1 MTRNAL
7 LILASLALLSIVA
20 ISAIAFVPNGPLLWF
35 SLGLGALLVALSIID
50 LRTLTLPDALNL
62 AVLILGALMVWLTR
76 PDAWPHH
83 LIGAFAGYTLL
94 VMVEITYR
102 QMRGRDGLGRGDA
115 KLLGALG
122 MWTGWA
128 GLAPIMLVA
137 SVCGLLAVGILSLT
151 SKRTFD
157 STSAIAFGP
166 FIALGG
172 WIVWLGADYLLP
184 AGLY

>member
-1 MTRNAL
+1 MTRNAP
-7 LILASLALLSIVA
+7 LILTSLALLALVA
-20 ISAIAFVPNGPLLWF
+20 ISAMAFAPPGILLWF
-35 SLGLGALLVALSIID
+35 SLGLGALLVALSMID
-50 LRTLTLPDALNL
+50 LRTLTLPDPLNL
-62 AVLILGALMVWLTR
+62 AVFALGALMVWQTR

-102 QMRGRDGLGRGDA
+102 RMRGRDGLGRGDA

-151 SKRTFD
+151 GRRTFD